1 MNGITDLALIIPAF
15 TSNILNDEIKRAIID
30 SCTCKVLKKWKANN
44 LCDSLS
50 VKRKIALN

>member
-15 TSNILNDEIKRAIID
+15 TSNLSDDEIKSAMD
-30 SCTCKVLKKWKANN
+30 SCTCKMLKEWKAEH

-50 VKRKIALN
+50 VKRKMALN